1 MQYSTVFRLLLVWF
15 IRLLDLKQYAE
26 KLKITY
32 LIFKSLRLKD
42 TDLKITADN
51 VSEKRIQTDTASLDD
66 RSMSDEIQ
74 SELLFSLFPR
84 SQTKSL
90 NAYSTGITWP
100 RIVWNKSLKN
110 SFHSRY
116 FSQPRGVCDRFLW
129 SYSWLIDWFWFFSP
143 EILHQKHS
151 SVYCKFTGVLLRGAI
166 SETGGHR

>member
-1 MQYSTVFRLLLVWF
+1 MQKTT
-15 IRLLDLKQYAE
+15 KM
-26 KLKITY
+26 TY
-32 LIFKSLRLKD
+32 LIFTTLRLNNE
-42 TDLKITADN
+42 DLQITAGN
-51 VSEKRIQTDTASLDD
+51 VSDTLIQTDNTSLDN
-66 RSMSDEIQ
+66 RSMPDEIQ

-129 SYSWLIDWFWFFSP
+129 SYSWLIDWFWFCFQKYYIRSFSVFTVSSQEFCSEEP
-143 EILHQKHS
+143 YLKQEDTGRAS
-151 SVYCKFTGVLLRGAI
+151 SVLVVVSFF
-166 SETGGHR
+166 H

>member
-1 MQYSTVFRLLLVWF
+1 MQKTT
-15 IRLLDLKQYAE
+15 KM
-26 KLKITY
+26 TY
-32 LIFKSLRLKD
+32 LFCTSLRLKD
-42 TDLKITADN
+42 KDLQITADN

-66 RSMSDEIQ
+66 RSMPDEIQ

-100 RIVWNKSLKN
+100 RIEWNKPLKN
-110 SFHSRY
+110 SVNSRY
-116 FSQPRGVCDRFLW
+116 FSHPGGVCDRVLW

-151 SVYCKFTGVLLRGAI
+151 SVYCKFTGVLLREAI